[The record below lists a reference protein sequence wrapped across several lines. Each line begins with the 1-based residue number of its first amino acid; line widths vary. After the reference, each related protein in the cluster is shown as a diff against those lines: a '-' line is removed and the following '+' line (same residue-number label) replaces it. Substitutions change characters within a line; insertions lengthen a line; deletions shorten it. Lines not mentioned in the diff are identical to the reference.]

1 MNQDAKTATI
11 LLLKG
16 LFYRQDNERAFF
28 ELLNNSY
35 GIISEY
41 FDNIGLE
48 VRVDESDGYAYLLN
62 KVYEDDEEPLPK
74 LITQRELN
82 YKTSLL
88 CVLLRKKIADFDM
101 QSDDERAIISKE
113 DIVSSLLLF
122 LDVKFNEVKLLKEI
136 DATIKKV
143 QDIGF
148 LKKIKSDEEIYEIK
162 SSIKAFVDGFWLDE
176 FDKRLKEYKEAG
188 LWS

>member
-35 GIISEY
+35 GVISEY

-82 YKTSLL
+82 YKTFPAL
-88 CVLLRKKIADFDM
+88 CIA
-101 QSDDERAIISKE
+101 
-113 DIVSSLLLF
+113 
-122 LDVKFNEVKLLKEI
+122 
-136 DATIKKV
+136 
-143 QDIGF
+143 
-148 LKKIKSDEEIYEIK
+148 
-162 SSIKAFVDGFWLDE
+162 
-176 FDKRLKEYKEAG
+176 
-188 LWS
+188 